1 MSAAIAPGAVF
12 RFELAPE
19 RSGLGQVIAVEGR
32 VVAVALADVVWDCAP
47 GPPDLETAGWALPH
61 LPLSRAA
68 LSGVEWVGEGPAVPE
83 AHQAA
88 HAQWLAQPAAA
99 REVVP
104 APPAVILRALL
115 G

>member
-1 MSAAIAPGAVF
+1 MSVGIEPGAVF

-47 GPPDLETAGWALPH
+47 EALDLETAGWALPH
-61 LPLSRAA
+61 LPLSRGA
-68 LSGVEWVGEGPAVPE
+68 LSGVEWVGTGPVPE
-83 AHQAA
+83 AHRAA
-88 HAQWLAQPAAA
+88 HARWLAQPAAT